1 MVVGAARE
9 IVREAEHVGDFFR
22 EVVGVFV
29 AVAVAEI
36 FHKASGGIAHMER
49 HGIGLGFV
57 DVVEDFAVGG
67 VDGVGFGCERK
78 VDGGFGEGEVAF
90 GRTEEIEGVFGRERH
105 GQGVGVGRP
114 DVFAGHAHHAA
125 REVERIFAGFDHAR
139 EPIEG
144 GVRIGVAHGFVERG
158 DEIEM
163 LFPGF
168 VVAEEFALE
177 NVFEEFAGDDP
188 SGAFLDR
195 KSTRLN
201 SSHGYISYAVFCLK
215 KKKNISVTL
224 LIAFLPYP
232 AFAQKSTPPSP
243 AQVAQ
248 EVREYR
254 MDNEDRIIRELS
266 EFLSIPNIASDTLNI
281 QKNAARLVEMLEARG
296 IETHL
301 LPISGRGPVVFG
313 KLIAPEAKRTVIFYA
328 HYDGQPVDP
337 AAWTDG
343 KPFEPV
349 LRDGAI
355 EAGGKRIPFPENSA
369 QHRAVYDDNWRI
381 YARSSSDDKSPIVAL
396 LAAIDALRA
405 KKVPLAVNL
414 KLVLEGEEEAGSPN
428 LQRTLELHQNL
439 LGGDL
444 LITGDGPVHQSGR
457 PLVFFGNRGI
467 LGFEITTFGP
477 IRALHS
483 GHYGNWAPNPGFHL
497 ARLLASMKSDDG
509 RVLIEGFYDDVVPLG
524 NTEKKA
530 LEEMPNNDEDLE
542 RELQF
547 AKPEGGGKRLVELLQ
562 LPSLNIRGLRSAYV
576 GEQAQNVV
584 PEKAEA
590 ALAVRLVK
598 GEDPDKKFEQVL
610 AHIRKHGFYVTS
622 APPTREERL
631 SNPHVVRVVKD
642 VWNYRASRTSMELS
656 GSKALVQLVQ
666 DTTGGS
672 AVVAPTLGGSVP
684 MYIFEDLGL
693 PWIGVPMVNY
703 DNHQHSSDENLR
715 LGHFWRGMEIY
726 GAILADLNW

>member
-1 MVVGAARE
+1 MSTTRQ
-9 IVREAEHVGDFFR
+9 
-22 EVVGVFV
+22 
-29 AVAVAEI
+29 
-36 FHKASGGIAHMER
+36 ER
-49 HGIGLGFV
+49 
-57 DVVEDFAVGG
+57 
-67 VDGVGFGCERK
+67 
-78 VDGGFGEGEVAF
+78 
-90 GRTEEIEGVFGRERH
+90 
-105 GQGVGVGRP
+105 
-114 DVFAGHAHHAA
+114 
-125 REVERIFAGFDHAR
+125 
-139 EPIEG
+139 
-144 GVRIGVAHGFVERG
+144 
-158 DEIEM
+158 
-163 LFPGF
+163 
-168 VVAEEFALE
+168 
-177 NVFEEFAGDDP
+177 
-188 SGAFLDR
+188 LDR

-266 EFLSIPNIASDTLNI
+266 EFLSIPNIASDTPNI

-328 HYDGQPVDP
+328 HYDGQSVDP

-369 QHRAVYDDNWRI
+369 QHRAVYDVNWRI

-444 LITGDGPVHQSGR
+444 LITGDGPVHRS
-457 PLVFFGNRGI
+457 
-467 LGFEITTFGP
+467 
-477 IRALHS
+477 
-483 GHYGNWAPNPGFHL
+483 
-497 ARLLASMKSDDG
+497 
-509 RVLIEGFYDDVVPLG
+509 
-524 NTEKKA
+524 
-530 LEEMPNNDEDLE
+530 EEHTY
-542 RELQF
+542 ELQ
-547 AKPEGGGKRLVELLQ
+547 
-562 LPSLNIRGLRSAYV
+562 
-576 GEQAQNVV
+576 
-584 PEKAEA
+584 
-590 ALAVRLVK
+590 
-598 GEDPDKKFEQVL
+598 
-610 AHIRKHGFYVTS
+610 
-622 APPTREERL
+622 
-631 SNPHVVRVVKD
+631 
-642 VWNYRASRTSMELS
+642 SR
-656 GSKALVQLVQ
+656 
-666 DTTGGS
+666 
-672 AVVAPTLGGSVP
+672 
-684 MYIFEDLGL
+684 
-693 PWIGVPMVNY
+693 
-703 DNHQHSSDENLR
+703 
-715 LGHFWRGMEIY
+715 
-726 GAILADLNW
+726 